1 MKNESSN
8 ASPGFY
14 ETKGPLD
21 PSLFTFDLP
30 ALIENMKNSSAWADG
45 ELNAM
50 ILFKRPEKQIV
61 LTALHEG
68 TKIDSFQANESV
80 TFQILEGKLKFH
92 TIRES
97 VTLKRGQL
105 LALHE
110 NIKYSLTSRKETVFL
125 LTIDKGGCQ
134 RAENEIPGWL

>member
-1 MKNESSN
+1 MKNVSSN
-8 ASPGFY
+8 SGSGFY
-14 ETKGPLD
+14 ETDGLLD

-30 ALIENMKNSSAWADG
+30 TLIENMKNSSAWAEG

-68 TKIDSFQANESV
+68 TKIDSFQANDSV
-80 TFQILEGKLKFH
+80 TFQIIEGKLKFH
-92 TIRES
+92 TTKES

-110 NIKYSLTSRKETVFL
+110 KIGYSLTSRKETVFL
-125 LTIDKGGCQ
+125 LTIDKRRCQ
-134 RAENEIPGWL
+134 QEE

>member
-1 MKNESSN
+1 MKNESSY

-14 ETKGPLD
+14 ETKAPLD

-30 ALIENMKNSSAWADG
+30 ALIENLKNSSSWSEG

-68 TKIDSFQANESV
+68 TKIDSFQANDSV
-80 TFQILEGKLKFH
+80 TFQIIEGKLKFH
-92 TIRES
+92 TNKES
-97 VTLKRGQL
+97 VMLKRGQL
-105 LALHE
+105 LALYE
-110 NIKYSLTSRKETVFL
+110 NIKYSLTSRKDTVFL
-125 LTIDKGGCQ
+125 LTIDNGRGQ
-134 RAENEIPGWL
+134 RAEN